1 MSNTAR
7 LRARSSGTRVGAPK
21 VATPNVLALILLGL
35 IVVRAVPGIAAD
47 DLARRTQEIETYVA
61 GHPERALAEL
71 APLTSR
77 ANAELAS
84 EQRFVVDTLRGQAMV
99 MSGRKA
105 EALAL
110 ATRLETDS
118 RVSGLQLPLAAALL
132 VRSSVQASGGDSAVA
147 NSLAKQAR
155 ELLRET
161 PNPFL
166 THSAL
171 MAIGT
176 TARGRGQRDEALD
189 TLQEALSL
197 AEQAGNPYRR
207 SSALYQLSVLY
218 YALKQGDKARAASV
232 EAFKYG
238 EAAGS
243 AYAMVNA
250 RMAESAALEL
260 LQQPAP
266 ELAAMEEALA
276 IARKDRSETAECR
289 ALINLSDIRLRRR
302 DYREAM
308 DSSRRSLDI
317 AKTFDDPGLTAAS
330 KANLGFALFGLGRT
344 QEGKHFT
351 DEALAEYERFGAT
364 AEIADLLGEYGQYLE
379 RAGDF
384 KAALALYHRERKL
397 NDEIA
402 LASHQR
408 TVLEM
413 QEKYES
419 EKRRREIELL
429 NRENDVKS
437 AELRARA
444 LQERVWW
451 LLAGAFAVSFA
462 VVAVL
467 YRKLRTTNLL
477 LGQKNLELSFQSSR
491 DPLTTLYN
499 RRYFQDF
506 IGDRTAQAERR
517 RGDVRTI
524 QALLLIDLDHFKE
537 TNDRYGH
544 AAGDAVLVAVARR
557 LRDTLR
563 ETDMIVRWGGEE
575 FLVFVAATHAETLD
589 DIAMRIMHAVA
600 VAPFL
605 YDGAEMAITASVGY
619 VPMPLPPHDVPLPW
633 ERAIGLADLALYM
646 AKIHGRNRAYGIHG
660 VSSAD
665 PATLAEVERDLERA
679 WRNGKVDLHVLSG
692 ADAVGNA
699 GSTFEPASAAAV

>member
-1 MSNTAR
+1 MPNSAR
-7 LRARSSGTRVGAPK
+7 FGGRSIEVEAIHHAAARA
-21 VATPNVLALILLGL
+21 VLALILAAL
-35 IVVRAVPGIAAD
+35 IALTVAPAAAAAD
-47 DLARRTQEIETYVA
+47 LASRTQEIEAYVA
-61 GHPERALAEL
+61 GHPHRALIEL
-71 APLTSR
+71 APLAAR
-77 ANAELAS
+77 ANAEPAS
-84 EQRFVVDTLRGQAMV
+84 EHRFVVDTLRGQAMV
-99 MSGRKA
+99 AGGRMA
-105 EALAL
+105 DAMAL
-110 ATRLETDS
+110 ATRLETDA
-118 RVSGLQLPLAAALL
+118 RVSGLPLPLAAALL
-132 VRSSVQASGGDSAVA
+132 VRSSVQASAGDSELA

-166 THSAL
+166 TYSAL
-171 MAIGT
+171 MAIGS
-176 TARGRGQRDEALD
+176 TARGRGMRDEALASF
-189 TLQEALSL
+189 QEALSL
-197 AEQAGNPYRR
+197 AERAANPYRR
-207 SSALYQLSVLY
+207 SSAVYQLSVLY
-218 YALKQGDKARAASV
+218 LALKQGDKALAASL
-232 EAFKYG
+232 EAYKDG

-243 AYAMVNA
+243 AYAMANA

-260 LQQPAP
+260 LDRPER

-276 IARKDRSETAECR
+276 IARHDHSEIAECR

-302 DYREAM
+302 QFREALELA
-308 DSSRRSLDI
+308 RGSLDI
-317 AKTFDDPGLTAAS
+317 AKTFADPGLIATS

-344 QEGKHFT
+344 QEGKRYSE
-351 DEALAEYERFGAT
+351 EALAEYERTGAT
-364 AEIADLLGEYGQYLE
+364 AEIADLAGEYGQYLE
-379 RAGDF
+379 HAGDF
-384 KAALALYHRERKL
+384 KAALALYHRERRL

-413 QEKYES
+413 QEKYEA

-429 NRENDVKS
+429 NRENDAKS
-437 AELRARA
+437 TELRARM

-451 LLAGAFAVSFA
+451 LLAGVFAVSFG

-467 YRKLRTTNLL
+467 YRKLRTTNRL
-477 LGQKNLELSFQSSR
+477 LGQKNRELSFQSSR

-506 IGDRTAQAERR
+506 IGDRNSPAERR
-517 RGDVRTI
+517 RDDGRTI

-589 DIAMRIMHAVA
+589 EIATRIMHAVA

-605 YDGAEMAITASVGY
+605 HEGAEIAITASVGY

-633 ERAIGLADLALYM
+633 ERAIGLADMALYM

-660 VSSAD
+660 VSPAD
-665 PATLAEVERDLERA
+665 PGTLAEVERDLERS
-679 WRNGKVDLHVLSG
+679 WRDGKVDLHVLSG
-692 ADAVGNA
+692 ADAA
-699 GSTFEPASAAAV
+699 ASDGVPEAASLARH